1 MYNGSD
7 IVGRISLELVPRT
20 PEELRSNLELVKE
33 KIKGVDLINI
43 PDLLRLETRSWQGAA
58 IAQDYYPAVMPHIR
72 AIDVNLAE
80 PLAMR
85 PELRQ
90 SGITEV
96 LVIEGDP
103 PQDMTHKVYPTI
115 TTDVIQKFHQEM
127 PEVKVYAG
135 IDQYRGS
142 MRQELYRI
150 HRKLQA
156 GAVGFF
162 TQPFFDMRLL
172 EMYADMLEGQNVYWG
187 ITPVTSERSQS
198 YWEMKNNVIFQKD
211 FQPTLEWSIEFG
223 CKVRDF
229 AKQHGDN
236 LYLMPIRG
244 NLEAYLEGILG

>member
-142 MRQELYRI
+142 MRQELYCI
-150 HRKLQA
+150 HRKL
-156 GAVGFF
+156 
-162 TQPFFDMRLL
+162 
-172 EMYADMLEGQNVYWG
+172 
-187 ITPVTSERSQS
+187 
-198 YWEMKNNVIFQKD
+198 
-211 FQPTLEWSIEFG
+211 
-223 CKVRDF
+223 
-229 AKQHGDN
+229 
-236 LYLMPIRG
+236 
-244 NLEAYLEGILG
+244 

>member
-1 MYNGSD
+1 M
-7 IVGRISLELVPRT
+7 GRISVELVPRSEET
-20 PEELRSNLELVKE
+20 LREELKLIKE
-33 KIKGVDLINI
+33 KINGVDLINI
-43 PDLLRLETRSWQGAA
+43 PDLLRMEIRSWQGAA
-58 IAQDYYPAVMPHIR
+58 MAQDFYPAVMPHIR
-72 AIDVNLAE
+72 AIDINLAE

-90 SGITEV
+90 RGITEV

-103 PQDMTHKVYPTI
+103 PQDMNHKFYPTV

-150 HRKLQA
+150 QRKLQA

-172 EMYADMLEGQNVYWG
+172 EMYAEMLEGQNVYWG
-187 ITPVTSERSQS
+187 VTPVTSERSKS
-198 YWEMKNNVIFQKD
+198 YWEMKNNVIFPKG
-211 FQPTLEWSIEFG
+211 FEATLEWS
-223 CKVRDF
+223 VDF
-229 AKQHGDN
+229 AKKVKEFAYVHGDN
-236 LYLMPIRG
+236 LYLMPIKG
-244 NLEAYLEGILG
+244 NLEGYLSGVLGNK